1 MRARGEGR
9 HDVPHMFPCYPLPM
23 TDPHGHHTVAR
34 QDLLFAVE
42 MALRKAEHLWP
53 KRSRPGDHD
62 RLKPMARRIVD
73 HLELC
78 GMRCVAKGPAPLHGT
93 LAPRPAPRQDGA
105 ADEGDAG
112 NA

>member
-1 MRARGEGR
+1 M
-9 HDVPHMFPCYPLPM
+9 
-23 TDPHGHHTVAR
+23 
-34 QDLLFAVE
+34 
-42 MALRKAEHLWP
+42 RKAEHLWP

-93 LAPRPAPRQDGA
+93 LAPRPAPRQAGA